1 MEAGNESQ
9 ALTDKL
15 SAPLAKIVDQH
26 RDKIGALLV
35 SSSTSTI
42 GQALG
47 KDENVRR
54 VASFCY
60 PLLPGLL
67 RLVVKE
73 HMFVNFVMH
82 NREKLLAH
90 LTPPPEAHAA

>member
-1 MEAGNESQ
+1 MESGHESRSLVEKLS
-9 ALTDKL
+9 APVDKIVDKHKDKL
-15 SAPLAKIVDQH
+15 SAMLSGD
-26 RDKIGALLV
+26 G
-35 SSSTSTI
+35 
-42 GQALG
+42 ALG

-73 HMFVNFVMH
+73 PRFVSFVMH
-82 NREKLLAH
+82 NREKLLSR
-90 LTPPPEAHAA
+90 LVPPAPLPQA